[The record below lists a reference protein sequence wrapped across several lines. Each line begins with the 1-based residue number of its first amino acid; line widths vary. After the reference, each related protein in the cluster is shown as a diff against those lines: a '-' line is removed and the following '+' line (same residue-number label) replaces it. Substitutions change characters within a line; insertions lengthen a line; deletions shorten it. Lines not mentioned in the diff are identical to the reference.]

1 MFLRT
6 QRKLCLLFIFAVNLT
21 LFRRMSPGVNYG
33 RKEEIP
39 CSEPLMEDATGREL
53 WKERENSMSRATI

>member
-21 LFRRMSPGVNYG
+21 LFRRMSPGVNFG

-39 CSEPLMEDATGREL
+39 CSELLPEDASGREY
-53 WKERENSMSRATI
+53 WKERRNSML